1 MSIGAWRLLWTLADK
16 SLTSGFI
23 LVLSVRFSWQARLLP
38 FGAHP
43 DTARSGERQTA
54 CGRSRRLTRPV
65 HHRRSA
71 YTNQDMPP
79 RTASAAF

>member
-1 MSIGAWRLLWTLADK
+1 MLLRTAVIDMGL
-16 SLTSGFI
+16 LT

-38 FGAHP
+38 VGARLN
-43 DTARSGERQTA
+43 TARSDEQQSA
-54 CGRSRRLTRPV
+54 CGRSRRSAHPV

-71 YTNQDMPP
+71 CTNQDMPL